1 MIILGLNIFHGDS
14 SACLIVDGKIIS
26 AVEEERFTRIKHFS
40 GFPINSINYCLSK
53 SNLTIEEVDS
63 ISVNFNSK
71 YNFKHKIYFMFKN
84 FFNTNFFP
92 RLSLTLKKNSIN
104 NIIYRNYNK
113 KINIKPSH
121 IAHHKSHIA
130 SSYLCS
136 GFNRSIGF
144 SFDGAGDFSSTEI
157 YLCEDNKFNLIEKV
171 LFPHSLG
178 VYYQAFTQF
187 LGFKNYGEEY
197 KVMGL
202 AAYGSPK
209 YKNRVYK
216 LLDLSKK
223 DFFRLDLK
231 YYSHYKETFSYYHET
246 GSPFFDNLYSSEF
259 EKLFG
264 PSRKINEPVTTFH
277 KDLASSMQEVL
288 EELVIS
294 KLNKIHDE
302 HNIDNLCLAGGC
314 AFNSSLN
321 GKILNQTKFKNVY
334 ISPNVGDAGGAIG
347 SALVEASLNEK
358 KFTNL
363 EMTNPF
369 LGPEFSNDY
378 IKKNIISIVNKN
390 YQNIYSEYFDNFNEL
405 IEKTSE
411 LLINKKIIGWFQDR
425 MEWGPRAL
433 GNRSILAD
441 PRLSDVRDIINLKIK
456 RREEFRPFAPSI
468 LKEFKDE
475 YFEIGEQ
482 TCSPFMTMVVKAKNK
497 ALENTPG
504 VVHIDRTS
512 RVQTVDEEFNPK
524 FYSLIKSFYNKT
536 KVPLLLNTS
545 LNVNGPISRD
555 PDDAFEVFSKT
566 NMDVLVL
573 QNWILIK
580 N

>member
-1 MIILGLNIFHGDS
+1 MIVLGLNIFHGDS
-14 SACLIVDGKIIS
+14 SACLLIDGEIIS
-26 AVEEERFTRIKHFS
+26 AAEEERFTRIKHFS

-53 SNLTIEEVDS
+53 SNLTIEEIDN

-71 YNFKHKIYFMFKN
+71 YNFKHKISFMLRN
-84 FFNTNFFP
+84 FFHTNFFP
-92 RLSLTLKKNSIN
+92 RLNLTVKKNSIS
-104 NIIYRNYNK
+104 NIIYQNFNK
-113 KINIKPSH
+113 KISIKPSH
-121 IAHHKSHIA
+121 VPHHKSHIA

-136 GFNRSIGF
+136 GFKRSIGF

-157 YLCEDNKFNLIEKV
+157 YVCDENKMELIDKV

-178 VYYQAFTQF
+178 VFYQAFTQF

-202 AAYGSPK
+202 AAYGNPI

-216 LLDLSKK
+216 LLDLTKK
-223 DFFRLDLK
+223 DFFRLNLK
-231 YYSHYKETFSYYHET
+231 YYSHYKETFSYYQET

-259 EKLFG
+259 ENLFG
-264 PSRKINEPVTTFH
+264 HSRKINEPVNDFH
-277 KDLASSMQEVL
+277 KDLAASMQEVL
-288 EELVIS
+288 EEIVIS
-294 KLNKIHDE
+294 KLNKINDNY
-302 HNIDNLCLAGGC
+302 NIDSLCLAGGC

-321 GKILNQTKFKNVY
+321 GKILKKTKFKNIY

-347 SALVEASLNEK
+347 SALVSSSLLEK
-358 KFTNL
+358 KFINKK
-363 EMTNPF
+363 MNNPF
-369 LGPEFSNDY
+369 LGPEFSNEY
-378 IKKNIISIVNKN
+378 IKENIIPIASKTN
-390 YQNIYSEYFDNFNEL
+390 QNISNHYYENFDEL

-411 LLINKKIIGWFQDR
+411 LLVNKKIIGWFQDR

-441 PRLSDVRDIINLKIK
+441 PRLNNVRDIINLKIK

-475 YFEIGEQ
+475 FFELGEGVE
-482 TCSPFMTMVVKAKNK
+482 SPFMTMVVKAKDK
-497 ALENTPG
+497 ALKQTPG
-504 VVHIDRTS
+504 VVHVDNTS
-512 RVQTVDEEFNPK
+512 RVQTVDQEFNFK
-524 FYSLIKSFYNKT
+524 FYSLIKNFYNKT
-536 KVPLLLNTS
+536 NVPILLNTS

-566 NMDVLVL
+566 NMDALIL